1 MDGDRLLQKYNELE
15 EQVQKVLAEQPR
27 LEAEREL
34 AKREVDKKMQELRDM
49 GVDFKNKGDLQRIYK
64 ETLASLTSTL
74 DSLERKLGEYESIRK
89 EVEDME
95 KKDLEEFDSSLY

>member
-34 AKREVDKKMQELRDM
+34 AKREVAKKMQELRDM